1 MLDSMRKTILFIL
14 GCFIFVLA
22 QGQEYTQ
29 TIRGT
34 VRDHDSQTPLEGATL
49 TLFKGDSLISGAYS
63 DTGGKFKISGI
74 GAGRYTLRAA
84 YVGFEPA
91 TIPNIVV
98 NTGHEQVLN
107 ISMTEAVITTET
119 VEITAGKKDEAR
131 NEMAMLSARQ
141 FTIDETRRYAGS
153 WNDPARMASNFAG
166 VMPNNDSRNDII
178 IRGNSPSGVLWRF
191 NGIDIPNPNHFATF
205 GTTGGPVSILN
216 NNVLDNSDFMTGAFP
231 AEYGNALSGVF
242 DLKMRKGNDE
252 QYEFL
257 GQFGF
262 NGLEFMAEGP
272 ISKKTG
278 ASFLINYRY
287 STLELMK
294 ELGIKFGTSAQ
305 PKYQDL
311 SFNIHLPTSKAG
323 TFSIF
328 GIGGLSNALVLDSER
343 DTADFFGPAGN
354 DIDYGTNT
362 GVVGLQHQLFL
373 SKNTFLRQ
381 TLSTQG
387 STQSTV
393 VDRVD
398 RLTKEPTPF
407 YRNDSWQGRFSYN
420 FLVNSKV
427 STRHT
432 FRTGVFVDRMMFS
445 LYDSLQP
452 DTSLGWRTLTG
463 VKGHSYLL
471 QPYAQWKWRL
481 NEQLSATG
489 GLHYQLFAFNNS
501 QALEPRL
508 AVKWSFSQRQSIG
521 LAYGDHSQLQPMYAY
536 YIQTKLPDG
545 TYTTT
550 NKDLGFT
557 RNRHFVLGYD
567 WSISRDFRLK
577 AEAYYQHLYKVPV
590 DGERISSFSL
600 LNEGSDYVVSAPDS
614 LENKG
619 TGRNYGLELT
629 FEKFFSKGYYFLVT
643 ATLFQSLYTGSD
655 GVLRNT
661 SFNNQHTL
669 SVLGGYE
676 YRLGKRK
683 RVLIG
688 IDGRVTTAGGKWYTP
703 IDEVA
708 SQTSIFAVYE
718 TDKAFSERLKDY
730 FRTDIRLKVRLNSK
744 KISQEFAFDVSNV
757 FNTQNP
763 LNVVYDIPSR
773 SLRTNYQIGFFPV
786 VQYRIEF

>member
-1 MLDSMRKTILFIL
+1 MRKGILSLWWLLMSLAGL
-14 GCFIFVLA
+14 GQDF
-22 QGQEYTQ
+22 TQ

-34 VRDHDSQTPLEGATL
+34 VRDRESQMALEGATVA
-49 TLFKGDSLISGAYS
+49 LFRGDSLI
-63 DTGGKFKISGI
+63 TGGFSDAEGRFKLAQVQ
-74 GAGRYTLRAA
+74 AGRYSLRVA
-84 YVGFEPA
+84 YIGYEPA

-98 NTGHEQVLN
+98 NTGREEVLN
-107 ISMTEAVITTET
+107 ISLTEAVITTET
-119 VEITAGKKDEAR
+119 VEIIAGKKEAAR
-131 NEMAMLSARQ
+131 NEMALLSSRQ

-191 NGIDIPNPNHFATF
+191 NGIDIPNPNHFSTF

-216 NNVLDNSDFMTGAFP
+216 NNVLDNSDFMSGAFP

-272 ISKKTG
+272 LSRKTG

-311 SFNIHLPTSKAG
+311 SFHFQAPTSTAG
-323 TFSIF
+323 NFSLF
-328 GIGGLSNALVLDSER
+328 GIGGLSHALVLDSER

-362 GVVGLQHQLFL
+362 GVVGLQHQIFL
-373 SKNTFLRQ
+373 GKRTFLRQ
-381 TLSTQG
+381 TVSAQGATQG
-387 STQSTV
+387 TV

-398 RLTKEPTPF
+398 YLTKAATPF
-407 YRNDSWQGRFSYN
+407 YRNSSWQARGSYN

-432 FRTGVFVDRMMFS
+432 LRLGTFVDRLVFS

-463 VKGHSYLL
+463 VEGQSWLV

-481 NEQLSATG
+481 NEQLAATG
-489 GLHYQLFAFNNS
+489 GLHYQWFAFNQS

-508 AVKWSFSQRQSIG
+508 ALKWAFSKRQSLGI
-521 LAYGDHSQLQPMYAY
+521 AYGDHSQLQPMYAY
-536 YIQTKLPDG
+536 YIQTKYMDG
-545 TYTTT
+545 TSATT
-550 NKDLGFT
+550 NEGLGFT
-557 RNRHFVLGYD
+557 RNRHVVLGYD
-567 WSISRDFRLK
+567 WSINRDLRIK
-577 AEAYYQHLYKVPV
+577 AEAYYQHLYHVPV
-590 DGERISSFSL
+590 ESGKLSSYSL
-600 LNEGSDYVVSAPDS
+600 LNEGSDYVVLVADS
-614 LENKG
+614 LVNEG
-619 TGRNYGLELT
+619 TGRNYGLEFTL
-629 FEKFFSKGYYFLVT
+629 EKFFGKGYYFLVT
-643 ATLFQSLYTGSD
+643 ATLFQSQYAGSD

-661 SFNNQHTL
+661 AFNNQHTL
-669 SVLGGYE
+669 TVLGGYE
-676 YRLGKRK
+676 YRFGKRK
-683 RVLIG
+683 RLLLGV
-688 IDGRVTTAGGKWYTP
+688 DGRVATAGGKWYTP
-703 IDEVA
+703 IDEAA
-708 SQTSIFAVYE
+708 SQGSVFAVYE
-718 TDKAFSERLKDY
+718 MERAFSERLKGY
-730 FRTDIRLKVRLNSK
+730 FRTDVRIKFRLNSK
-744 KISQEFAFDVSNV
+744 RISQEWALDVSNV
-757 FNTQNP
+757 FDTQNP
-763 LNVVYDIPSR
+763 LNVVYDTPSS

-786 VQYRIEF
+786 VQYRVEF